1 MEFAE
6 IFLDIADI
14 KGDAQHVGFT
24 QQIELFDWSWGVD
37 LSEAVG
43 DAKSSS
49 QQQAVGKCVA
59 VSKAVDSAS
68 TGMLAKMETGDVI
81 AKVTLTLA
89 QTSEKKILVKVELFK
104 VQLMSCKL
112 NVESN
117 DEEVF
122 LDEDWTMSYDSMKVT
137 YQNSA
142 LKGSGG
148 SSGASIFELQIPRNT
163 EMELPVR
170 NEKPD
175 TKDEE
180 FCFTKDDIF
189 KLFEEF
195 MKKHKPSK

>member
-6 IFLDIADI
+6 IFLDIPDI

-37 LSEAVG
+37 LSEAVA
-43 DAKSSS
+43 DAQSGS

-68 TGMLAKMETGDVI
+68 TAMLGKMETGDVI
-81 AKVTLTLA
+81 SKVTLTLA
-89 QTSEKKILVKVELFK
+89 QTSQKKVLVKVELFK

-122 LDEDWTMSYDSMKVT
+122 LDEDWTMTYDEMKVT

-142 LKGSGG
+142 IKGGG
-148 SSGASIFELQIPRNT
+148 GAGASIFELKIPRNT
-163 EMELPVR
+163 EMEMPVR

-175 TKDEE
+175 PNKGEE
-180 FCFTKDDIF
+180 FCFTKDDICV
-189 KLFEEF
+189 
-195 MKKHKPSK
+195 SVT